1 MQSKADEYGL
11 ERVKASKLFSDV
23 RRELNKRA
31 DQLSVRE
38 PLHPM
43 PVARELAR
51 AIGKTPIVD
60 EALATTTHL
69 RQFLDNDHSRQYSM
83 NRGGALGWGMPAAI
97 GFSLGLGREPVVSI
111 VGDGAAMYSP
121 QCLWTAAYEKLPVTF
136 IVINNTEYNIL
147 KNFMRSQP
155 EYESAQTGKFIAM
168 DLVEPPIDFQALAT
182 SMGIASKR
190 ITRLNDIN
198 EVVTSSIRSGR
209 PSLIE
214 IVVGIETEA

>member
-1 MQSKADEYGL
+1 
-11 ERVKASKLFSDV
+11 
-23 RRELNKRA
+23 
-31 DQLSVRE
+31 
-38 PLHPM
+38 
-43 PVARELAR
+43 
-51 AIGKTPIVD
+51 
-60 EALATTTHL
+60 
-69 RQFLDNDHSRQYSM
+69 
-83 NRGGALGWGMPAAI
+83 
-97 GFSLGLGREPVVSI
+97 
-111 VGDGAAMYSP
+111 
-121 QCLWTAAYEKLPVTF
+121 
-136 IVINNTEYNIL
+136 
-147 KNFMRSQP
+147 MRSQP